1 MEKREAFRINAPKR
15 RRWWRKKKGKGG
27 MPGGKRRRTHI
38 LYSSVHTGER
48 KEGRGTAARKKEE
61 KEQ

>member
-1 MEKREAFRINAPKR
+1 MVEEEE
-15 RRWWRKKKGKGG
+15 GEGG